1 MEYTKHTETENE
13 SEMLEAYARFRLDGC
28 SKTYSLAMLIELGYT
43 PTAYVLHNIRVND
56 KYIWNF

>member
-1 MEYTKHTETENE
+1 MKQHHQETENE
-13 SEMLEAYARFRLDGC
+13 NEMLEAYARFRLDGC

-43 PTAYVLHNIRVND
+43 PTPYVVNQIRVND